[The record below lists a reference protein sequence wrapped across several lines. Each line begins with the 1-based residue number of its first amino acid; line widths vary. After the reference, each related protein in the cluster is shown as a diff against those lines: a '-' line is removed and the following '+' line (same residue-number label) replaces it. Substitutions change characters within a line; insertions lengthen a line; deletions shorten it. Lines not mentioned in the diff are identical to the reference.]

1 MDFSTA
7 LQTAANA
14 GAVSCMYA
22 MIAVGLSLAFGVM
35 QMANYAHGEFFMA
48 GAYTVYALYALGDAP
63 YWAAISAGAG
73 VVCVLGLVVERGI
86 FRPTRGNVLAGFMA
100 AAGVAFIIQVF
111 VGWQYG
117 WGLMRYI
124 PKPYMIPFDVAGASV
139 DFARILIIPFAIAGI
154 GGLIFFMH
162 RFRLGRALR
171 AVAQDSEAASLQGIS
186 INKITALAMG
196 IAGALAGLAGG
207 LMSTIYAVTPVL
219 GHSVILPAFIVVIVG
234 GMGSVEGAV
243 LAAVLY
249 GFAHT
254 FITTMFDAVTA
265 NMVVVAIMA
274 AVLIIRPQGML
285 GRVAV

>member
-1 MDFSTA
+1 MEFTTA

-14 GAVSCMYA
+14 AAVSCMYA

-48 GAYTVYALYALGDAP
+48 GAYTVYAMYALGGYP
-63 YWAAISAGAG
+63 YWAAVAAGAAIVAG
-73 VVCVLGLVVERGI
+73 LGLAVERGI

-100 AAGVAFIIQVF
+100 AAGLAFIIQVF
-111 VGWQYG
+111 CGEVYG

-124 PKPYMIPFDVAGASV
+124 PKPWMAAFSVAGASV
-139 DFARILIIPFAIAGI
+139 DVARIIIIPFAVAAI
-154 GGLIFFMH
+154 GGLIFFMR

-171 AVAQDSEAASLQGIS
+171 AVAQDPDAASLQGIS

-219 GHSVILPAFIVVIVG
+219 GHQVILPAFIVVIVG
-234 GMGSVEGAV
+234 GMGSIEGAV
-243 LAAVLY
+243 LASILF
-249 GFAHT
+249 GFTHT
-254 FITTMFDAVTA
+254 FVTTIFDAVVA
-265 NMVVVAIMA
+265 NMVVVAMMA
-274 AVLIIRPQGML
+274 AVLIVRPQGMM